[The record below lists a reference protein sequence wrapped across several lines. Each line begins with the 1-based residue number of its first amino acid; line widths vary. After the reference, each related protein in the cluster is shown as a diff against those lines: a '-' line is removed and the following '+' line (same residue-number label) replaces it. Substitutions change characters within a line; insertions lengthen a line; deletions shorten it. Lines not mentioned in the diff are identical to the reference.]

1 MKISRSRLP
10 ECRTG
15 HASGGP
21 ERGLQAAST
30 RDDGSISLIPA
41 SLALATMKRRKRR
54 APGWLSSFALMLPLL
69 LVTLFLTPRAQA
81 QAPLGDLVFSV
92 GTTIRNAGN
101 QDWSFVL
108 VGAVEPAL
116 LNGKR
121 FAVYGKPGDVT
132 SAASYTQRGTIFRQ
146 TDAGAINAL
155 LNQSVSLGQNLSTL
169 SDALN
174 TVLRRVPGITNQ
186 PLAQKVITLFQQAET
201 DAATSAVIGLLTVSN
216 PGLRLCYGQ
225 AFAETIAGL
234 TTYEVREVNPA
245 TGIAGDVIGRVTITP
260 GAPVI
265 LPAPG
270 KPFHVATNHPDDH
283 LVIKLR
289 WGTPDALRRLSLL
302 SYGFNVWR
310 IPRADALAGNFLVLP
325 PTLAQL
331 YSNPAFKRVNQAPA
345 STTKDF
351 SAGSGAGAAD
361 DAADRTT
368 YFVADDNGYRR
379 NARPVPMG
387 EPFVDGS
394 EYYYFVT
401 ARDVLG
407 RDGLVS
413 LGGLGRACRRIPP
426 VAPIDLSARDEV
438 QVRPLPGGANT
449 NEQRIRIKWVQ
460 NTNIAELVTHYWI
473 YRWPN
478 PAMALS
484 NDVPPSVNRIG
495 MVPHSAATNTGTYL
509 DDGPGAP
516 VTPGLS
522 NFWYTVRAVS
532 VAACDPLPSPHSPPV
547 SAVLRQR
554 EGPPAATGIVRGS
567 CGTPAVKYDFF
578 SRDLNLDLPTNRW
591 NYQLVCVRRDPG
603 IAWVSFAVTNSRAGV
618 TLLGPIYFP
627 PGGDRVELDYTP
639 ANDRSPSTLDVGCTV
654 GNYYGAVSRQALYH
668 SESSPP
674 NRQLWNLNFLAGQL
688 LLTAI
693 SNTDPLL
700 AAANGG
706 AASFCV
712 PAINPTPDESGT
724 VTMRFDF
731 PSRPPVLVQ
740 AASNGPN
747 SGVWNDVA
755 VAWPDANGVYAVSYP
770 ACLIGPLPS
779 FRGCIVSLPSEG
791 DCAQHITSGADGG
804 RIAPIQVEFNT
815 TPRTREY
822 RLYRSVN
829 DGPLTLLAQGAILHV
844 AGRRVVR
851 KDDTMP
857 PSASRLCYFVQ
868 LLDEHGNPSPM
879 SFIGCKEAKP
889 EKPPTPTLAEPQ
901 AIGTAASPQVSLNWF
916 CPTAGVHRFRV
927 FIKVGPGAPP
937 SGGGGGGG
945 SGIISANLNF
955 DAAKIL
961 TGYYSGIR
969 KNVSAFALRDLVK
982 YSEAQLTPPISASF
996 GPGPQFTLT
1005 ANVLADVP
1013 YQISVQALDA
1023 QEGESDPS
1031 TSWDFTWKPPTRP
1044 DLVPWPARPLP
1055 DVAVFDDR
1063 VSAVVF
1069 TNAQDNKLEDRR
1081 YPVGIRIGQFPIR
1094 LDASE
1099 TIGTPDFIK
1108 YYRSPEASSDPN
1120 HHIFFRHTT
1129 DPARNGE
1136 PLLPIVVYRQQ
1147 VTNAFFPRVSGDVAQ
1162 VSPMLERIPWQA
1174 GAVANDPFALI
1185 IPDRLLAAGRE
1196 YNADDGAYLYLRD
1209 QQPVLLGA
1217 RYRYFVVRFKMNR
1230 EVDYIIPAGEVEIP
1244 LGAL

>member
-1 MKISRSRLP
+1 MNIFPSSTKERRAFSGKADATGAPASDPARAVECQRSRRVGDRRS
-10 ECRTG
+10 RT
-15 HASGGP
+15 
-21 ERGLQAAST
+21 
-30 RDDGSISLIPA
+30 
-41 SLALATMKRRKRR
+41 
-54 APGWLSSFALMLPLL
+54 LSSFALMLVLL
-69 LVTLFLTPRAQA
+69 TLAFSPRAQA

-132 SAASYTQRGTIFRQ
+132 SAASYTQRGILFRQ
-146 TDAGAINAL
+146 TDAGSINTL

-174 TVLRRVPGITNQ
+174 TFLRTVPGISNQ
-186 PLAQKVITLFQQAET
+186 PLAQKVLTLFQRSET
-201 DAATSAVIGLLTVSN
+201 NASTKAVLGLLTVSN

-225 AFAETIAGL
+225 GFAEPMAGL
-234 TTYEVREVNPA
+234 TTYEVRELNPIGGA
-245 TGIAGDVIGRVTITP
+245 AGDLIGRVTITP

-310 IPRADALAGNFLVLP
+310 IPRADALAGNFHVLP
-325 PTLAQL
+325 PTLAVL

-351 SAGSGAGAAD
+351 SAGSGSGAAD

-379 NARPVPMG
+379 NARPVPIG

-394 EYYYFVT
+394 EYYYFIT

-413 LGGLGRACRRIPP
+413 PGGPARACRRIPP

-438 QVRPLPGGANT
+438 QVLPMPGGANT
-449 NEQRIRIKWVQ
+449 NEQRIRIIWVQ
-460 NTNIAELVTHYWI
+460 NTNVAELVTHYWI

-478 PAMALS
+478 PSMALS
-484 NDVPPSVNRIG
+484 NDVPPAVNRIG
-495 MVPHSAATNTGTYL
+495 MVAHSAATSTGTYL
-509 DDGPGAP
+509 DNGPGAP

-532 VAACDPLPSPHSPPV
+532 VAACDPLASPHSPPV

-567 CGTPAVKYDFF
+567 CGTPVVKYDFF
-578 SRDLNLDLPTNRW
+578 DRDLVPELPTNRW
-591 NYQLVCVRRDPG
+591 NYKLVCVRRDPG
-603 IAWVSFAVTNSRAGV
+603 IAWVSFAVTNSVADV

-627 PGGDRVELDYTP
+627 PGGDRVELDYAP
-639 ANDRSPSTLDVGCTV
+639 ANDFGSSVTDVGCTV
-654 GNYYGAVSRQALYH
+654 GNYYGTSSRQALYH

-674 NRQLWNLNFLAGQL
+674 NRQLWKLNFLAGQL
-688 LLTAI
+688 LLTAL
-693 SNTDPLL
+693 SHTDPLL
-700 AAANGG
+700 LAANGG
-706 AASFCV
+706 NQIFCV
-712 PAINPTPDESGT
+712 PAIDPNSDECGT
-724 VTMRFDF
+724 VTMRFDL

-747 SGVWNDVA
+747 SGVWTDVA
-755 VAWPDANGVYAVSYP
+755 VAFPDANGVYAVSYP
-770 ACLIGPLPS
+770 ACLIGPLPT
-779 FRGCIVSLPSEG
+779 FRGCTISIPGEG
-791 DCAQHITSGADGG
+791 DCGQHIISGTDGG
-804 RIAPIQVEFNT
+804 RIAPIQIEFNT

-829 DGPLTLLAQGAILHV
+829 DGPMTLLSQGAIRHV
-844 AGRRVVR
+844 PLRRVVR
-851 KDDTMP
+851 TDDTMP
-857 PSASRLCYFVQ
+857 PSATRLCYFVQ

-879 SFIGCKEAKP
+879 AFLGCKEAKP

-901 AIGTAASPQVSLNWF
+901 SIGTLAAPQVSLNWF

-927 FIKVGPGAPP
+927 FIKAGPGAP
-937 SGGGGGGG
+937 SSGG
-945 SGIISANLNF
+945 SGIISVHLKS
-955 DAAKIL
+955 DAIKVL
-961 TGYYSGIR
+961 TGYYTGLR
-969 KNVSAFALRDLVK
+969 KNVSTLALRDAVK
-982 YSEAQLTPPISASF
+982 YTEAQLTPPIGASF
-996 GPGPQFTLT
+996 GPGPQFTLI
-1005 ANVLADVP
+1005 ANVVAGVP

-1023 QEGESDPS
+1023 QGGEGDPS
-1031 TSWDFTWKPPTRP
+1031 TSWDFTWKPALRP
-1044 DLVPWPARPLP
+1044 ELVPWPARPLP
-1055 DVAVFDDR
+1055 DVEAFDER
-1063 VSAVVF
+1063 VKVVVF
-1069 TNAQDNKLEDRR
+1069 TNSENNKLEDRR
-1081 YPVGIRIGQFPIR
+1081 YPVGIRIGQ
-1094 LDASE
+1094 LYSDQEANNNV
-1099 TIGTPDFIK
+1099 GTSNFVN
-1108 YYRSPEASSDPN
+1108 YFNGQGRGLDPN
-1120 HHIFFRHTT
+1120 DHIFRRKSTN
-1129 DPARNGE
+1129 PERNGE

-1147 VTNAFFPRVSGDVAQ
+1147 VTNALFPRVSGDVTQ
-1162 VSPMLERIPWQA
+1162 VSPMVERIPWRIPA
-1174 GAVANDPFALI
+1174 DGGAV
-1185 IPDRLLAAGRE
+1185 IPDRLVATKWGIIPGQSRGMD
-1196 YNADDGAYLYLRD
+1196 YIYLRD

-1217 RYRYFVVRFKMNR
+1217 RYRYFVVRFKPVNR

>member
-1 MKISRSRLP
+1 MNISRSRLP

-21 ERGLQAAST
+21 ERGLQTAST
-30 RDDGSISLIPA
+30 RDNRNA
-41 SLALATMKRRKRR
+41 SLVPAPMRLAAVKRRKRR
-54 APGWLSSFALMLPLL
+54 APGWLSSFTLMIALL
-69 LVTLFLTPRAQA
+69 LARTPRAEG

-146 TDAGAINAL
+146 TDAGAINTL

-169 SDALN
+169 ADALN
-174 TVLRRVPGITNQ
+174 TFLRTVPGISNQ
-186 PLAQKVITLFQQAET
+186 PLAQKVLTLFQRAET
-201 DAATSAVIGLLTVSN
+201 NASTTAVLGLLTVSN

-225 AFAETIAGL
+225 GFAEPMAGL
-234 TTYEVREVNPA
+234 TTYEVRELNPIGGA
-245 TGIAGDVIGRVTITP
+245 VGDVIGRVTITP

-270 KPFHVATNHPDDH
+270 TPFHVATNHPDDH

-289 WGTPDALRRLSLL
+289 WGTPDTLRRLSLL

-310 IPRADALAGNFLVLP
+310 IPRATAESLNFHVQPPALAVL
-325 PTLAQL
+325 
-331 YSNPAFKRVNQAPA
+331 SSHPAFQRVNLAPA

-351 SAGSGAGAAD
+351 STGSGAGAAD
-361 DAADRTT
+361 DPADRTT

-379 NARPVPMG
+379 HARPVPIG
-387 EPFVDGS
+387 QPFVDGS
-394 EYYYFVT
+394 EYYYFIT

-413 LGGLGRACRRIPP
+413 PGGLGRACRRIPP

-438 QVRPLPGGANT
+438 QVLPLPGGANT
-449 NEQRIRIKWVQ
+449 NEQRIRITWVQ
-460 NTNIAELVTHYWI
+460 NTNIAELVTNYWI

-484 NDVPPSVNRIG
+484 NDVPPALNRIG
-495 MVPHSAATNTGTYL
+495 MVAHHAGTNTGTYL
-509 DDGPGAP
+509 DTGPGAP

-532 VAACDPLPSPHSPPV
+532 AAACDPLASPHSPPV

-554 EGPPAATGIVRGS
+554 EGPAAATGIVRGS
-567 CGTPAVKYDFF
+567 CGTPVVKYDFF
-578 SRDLNLDLPTNRW
+578 DRDLVPELPTNRW
-591 NYQLVCVRRDPG
+591 NYKLVCVRRDPG
-603 IAWVSFAVTNSRAGV
+603 IAWVSFAVTNSSAGV

-639 ANDRSPSTLDVGCTV
+639 ANDFGSSVTDVGCTV
-654 GNYYGAVSRQALYH
+654 GNYYGAASRQALYH
-668 SESSPP
+668 SENSPP
-674 NRQLWNLNFLAGQL
+674 NRQLWKLNFLAGQL
-688 LLTAI
+688 LLTAL

-700 AAANGG
+700 LAANGG
-706 AASFCV
+706 NQSFCV
-712 PAINPTPDESGT
+712 PAIDPTADESGT
-724 VTMRFDF
+724 VTMRFDL

-747 SGVWNDVA
+747 SGVWIDVA
-755 VAWPDANGVYAVSYP
+755 VAFPDANGVYAVSYP
-770 ACLIGPLPS
+770 ACLIGPLPT
-779 FRGCIVSLPSEG
+779 FRGCTIAIPGEG
-791 DCAQHITSGADGG
+791 DCGQHITSGADGG
-804 RIAPIQVEFNT
+804 RIAPIHIEFNT

-829 DGPLTLLAQGAILHV
+829 DGPLTLLSQGAIRHV
-844 AGRRVVR
+844 PLRRVIR
-851 KDDTMP
+851 TDDTMP
-857 PSASRLCYFVQ
+857 PSAARLCYFVQ

-879 SFIGCKEAKP
+879 AFIGCKEAKP

-901 AIGTAASPQVSLNWF
+901 AIGMPAAPQVALNWF
-916 CPTAGVHRFRV
+916 CPTAGVQRFRV
-927 FIKVGPGAPP
+927 YIKTGPGAPT
-937 SGGGGGGG
+937 GGGGGLF
-945 SGIISANLNF
+945 SAELKF
-955 DAAKIL
+955 DLTKAV
-961 TGYYSGIR
+961 TGYYSGI
-969 KNVSAFALRDLVK
+969 KKQVGTFALRDVVNYNEVK
-982 YSEAQLTPPISASF
+982 LTPSISVGF
-996 GPGPQFTLT
+996 GPGPQFNLV
-1005 ANVLADVP
+1005 ANVYADTP

-1023 QEGESDPS
+1023 QDGESDLS
-1031 TSWDFTWKPPTRP
+1031 TSWDFTWKTPPP
-1044 DLVPWPARPLP
+1044 VELVPWPARPLP
-1055 DVAVFDDR
+1055 EVEVFDSR
-1063 VSAVVF
+1063 VVTKLF
-1069 TNAQDNKLEDRR
+1069 TNNVDGRLRDRR
-1081 YPVGIRIGQFPIR
+1081 HPVGIRIGELPGA
-1094 LDASE
+1094 LDESE
-1099 TIGTPDFIK
+1099 TVGQTNYVTYF
-1108 YYRSPEASSDPN
+1108 RRLGENTDPN
-1120 HHIFFRHTT
+1120 SYIFKRQT
-1129 DPARNGE
+1129 PNPGRSGE

-1147 VTNAFFPRVSGDVAQ
+1147 VTNALFPRVSGDIMQ
-1162 VSPMLERIPWQA
+1162 VSPMIEQLPWA
-1174 GAVANDPFALI
+1174 RFNLVRDFTTVVIL
-1185 IPDRLLAAGRE
+1185 DRLIAKQFEFGPERPNGAG
-1196 YNADDGAYLYLRD
+1196 YLYLRD

-1217 RYRYFVVRFKMNR
+1217 RYRYFVVRFKTNR

-1244 LGAL
+1244 LNSL

>member
-1 MKISRSRLP
+1 MNISRTSTKESRTLP
-10 ECRTG
+10 GQTDAVGAPVSDPARAVECQRSRRVG
-15 HASGGP
+15 D
-21 ERGLQAAST
+21 RRST
-30 RDDGSISLIPA
+30 KI
-41 SLALATMKRRKRR
+41 LAI
-54 APGWLSSFALMLPLL
+54 ALMLAPLL
-69 LVTLFLTPRAQA
+69 TIAFSPHAQA
-81 QAPLGDLVFSV
+81 QAPLGGLVFSV

-108 VGAVEPAL
+108 IGAAEPAL

-121 FAVYGKPGDVT
+121 FAVYGKLGDPS
-132 SAASYTQRGTIFRQ
+132 SAASYSLRGTIFRQ
-146 TDAGAINAL
+146 TDAGAITTL

-174 TVLRRVPGITNQ
+174 TFLRRVPGITNQ

-201 DAATSAVIGLLTVSN
+201 DAATRAALALLTVAN

-225 AFAETIAGL
+225 AFAEPIAGL

-245 TGIAGDVIGRVTITP
+245 NGIAGDVIGRVTITP

-283 LVIKLR
+283 LIIKLR

-302 SYGFNVWR
+302 GYGFNVWR
-310 IPRADALAGNFLVLP
+310 IPRQAAESAGFHVTS
-325 PTLAQL
+325 PTIGQL
-331 YSNPAFKRVNQAPA
+331 LSNPAFVRVNQAPA

-368 YFVADDNGYRR
+368 YFVADNNGYRP
-379 NARPVPMG
+379 NARPLPIGV
-387 EPFVDGS
+387 PFVDGS
-394 EYYYFVT
+394 YFYYFVT

-413 LGGLGRACRRIPP
+413 SGGLGRACRRIPP

-438 QVRPLPGGANT
+438 QVLPLASGANT

-460 NTNIAELVTHYWI
+460 NTNVAELVTHYWI

-495 MVPHSAATNTGTYL
+495 IVPHFAATNTGTYL
-509 DDGPGAP
+509 DTGPGAP

-554 EGPPAATGIVRGS
+554 EGPTAATGIVRGS

-578 SRDLNLDLPTNRW
+578 SRDLNVELPTNRW
-591 NYQLVCVRRDPG
+591 NYKLICVRRDPG
-603 IAWVSFAVTNSRAGV
+603 IAWVRFAVTNSVAGV
-618 TLLGPIYFP
+618 TLLGPVYFP

-639 ANDRSPSTLDVGCTV
+639 ANDFGASVTDVGCSV
-654 GNYYGAVSRQALYH
+654 GNYYGAVSRPALYH

-674 NRQLWNLNFLAGQL
+674 ARQLWKLNFLAGQL
-688 LLTAI
+688 LLTAL
-693 SNTDPLL
+693 SNADPLL
-700 AAANGG
+700 PSATG
-706 AASFCV
+706 AAPDFCA
-712 PAINPTPDESGT
+712 PAIDVNSDESGT
-724 VTMRFDF
+724 VTMRFNHTTTL
-731 PSRPPVLVQ
+731 PVLVQ

-747 SGVWNDVA
+747 SGVWIDVA

-779 FRGCIVSLPSEG
+779 FRGCIASLPSEG
-791 DCAQHITSGADGG
+791 DCVQHITSSADGG
-804 RIAPIQVEFNT
+804 RIAPLQIEFNT

-829 DGPLTLLAQGAILHV
+829 DGPLTLLSQGAIRHTPL
-844 AGRRVVR
+844 RRVVR
-851 KDDTMP
+851 TDDTMP
-857 PSASRLCYFVQ
+857 PSAARLCYFVQ

-879 SFIGCKEAKP
+879 AFIGCKEAKP
-889 EKPPTPTLAEPQ
+889 PKLPTPTLAEPQ
-901 AIGTAASPQVSLNWF
+901 AIGTVGLPQVALNWF
-916 CPTAGVHRFRV
+916 CPTAGVYRFRV
-927 FIKVGPGAPP
+927 MINAGPGAPT
-937 SGGGGGGG
+937 SGG
-945 SGIISANLNF
+945 SGVS
-955 DAAKIL
+955 DAKLLADPGKSYAA
-961 TGYYSGIR
+961 YYSGLSP
-969 KNVSAFALRDLVK
+969 VALSVGVRSLWEFK
-982 YSEAQLTPPISASF
+982 HSNLTPPIGAGF

-1005 ANVLADVP
+1005 ANILADVP

-1023 QEGESDPS
+1023 QGGESDLS
-1031 TSWDFTWKPPTRP
+1031 TSWDFTWKTPTRP
-1044 DLVPWPARPLP
+1044 ELVPWPARPLP
-1055 DVAVFDDR
+1055 DVAVFDNR
-1063 VSAVVF
+1063 VKVVVF
-1069 TNAQDNKLEDRR
+1069 TNSQNNKLEDRR
-1081 YPVGIRIGQFPIR
+1081 YPVGIRIGQLPNA
-1094 LDASE
+1094 LDANE
-1099 TIGTPDFIK
+1099 MIGTTDFIN
-1108 YYRSPEASSDPN
+1108 YYRSQETSIDPN
-1120 HHIFFRHTT
+1120 HHIFFRKSSN
-1129 DPARNGE
+1129 PSRSGE
-1136 PLLPIVVYRQQ
+1136 PILPIVVYRQQ
-1147 VTNAFFPRVSGDVAQ
+1147 VTNAFFPKVSGDVGQ
-1162 VSPMLERIPWQA
+1162 VSPMIERIPWQTPDQFTI
-1174 GAVANDPFALI
+1174 V
-1185 IPDRLLAAGRE
+1185 IPDRLMATRFEFGPGLP
-1196 YNADDGAYLYLRD
+1196 NGAYYLYLRD

-1217 RYRYFVVRFKMNR
+1217 RYRYFVVRFKANR

-1244 LGAL
+1244 LNSL